1 MSEATTKQQQDEGWT
16 KNDQT
21 QEPMPSRDVTA
32 RALAW
37 VCGRDTGVSSKRI
50 WARMMY
56 AQPDRDPFG
65 GYPHDPDDFGRC
77 YRLLKLIPEWRPRLG
92 EMAAEGSVWEAL
104 AGAWDELTE
113 HYEREHAAAGG
124 RRWGWSAPL
133 LYERMKAL
141 GA

>member
-1 MSEATTKQQQDEGWT
+1 MRAREQEHSAETAKGQP
-16 KNDQT
+16 
-21 QEPMPSRDVTA
+21 QEPTPSLDVTT

-37 VCGRDTGVSSKRI
+37 VCGRDTGISSKVI

-56 AQPDRDPFG
+56 AKPERDPFG

-77 YRLLKLIPEWRPRLG
+77 YRLLQLIPEWRPRIG
-92 EMAAEGSVWEAL
+92 EMAAEGPVWAAL
-104 AGAWDELTE
+104 ASAWDELTAL
-113 HYEREHAAAGG
+113 YEQEHASAGG

-133 LYERMKAL
+133 LYARMQEL